1 MVLAHRRHL
10 VSLYVTVVGN
20 LVMPLT
26 ESGRAFWS
34 LDETEALL
42 AAAPRWGFSAA
53 KLREN
58 VPQLSHFSTK
68 QVSSKLADLQIQN
81 RGGSRAAAMK
91 KKSSGT
97 SMGGGVKSE
106 RLSEL
111 QEAQMSSM
119 LITSSSYGHYDSP
132 NEMGYEPASPGY
144 SQPGSPGETPSA
156 ANPKKRD
163 RSFATEFSSP
173 DSKRSLLFDNRLQNR
188 LPYAFPGTTSLASV
202 PTLPALSHA
211 AHFPTTAATAGA
223 FPFSS
228 AAAAAAAAASGL
240 MIPPLLG
247 LSGTSHLFPA
257 ADKLTN
263 HLEAGTV
270 KRSVLLKEGFQ
281 APAGTKPSLIEVPHP
296 SIRCYSSPDIFKIV
310 INPVLFGTTI
320 EVLVPQEAG
329 GHAKALLKIDWK
341 LAATPFDAD
350 FDFRRHPS
358 LTELYLCPLPAN
370 VNPTYSYSLHTT
382 ADAMCIIF
390 ALNRPVFSNIES
402 ALAAL
407 STLAAASVEEGPA
420 TASSSSTTTASTASS
435 SATVAPADTSSSSTI
450 IATNTASTSSPTTD
464 SASK

>member
-1 MVLAHRRHL
+1 
-10 VSLYVTVVGN
+10 
-20 LVMPLT
+20 MPLT

-58 VPQLSHFSTK
+58 VAQLSHFSTK

-81 RGGSRAAAMK
+81 RGGSRATAMK
-91 KKSSGT
+91 KKNSGT
-97 SMGGGVKSE
+97 MSGGSKSE
-106 RLSEL
+106 RLGDL

-119 LITSSSYGHYDSP
+119 LLSASSYGHYDG
-132 NEMGYEPASPGY
+132 NGEMGYEPASPGY
-144 SQPGSPGETPSA
+144 SQPGSPGEAPSA
-156 ANPKKRD
+156 ANLKKRD
-163 RSFATEFSSP
+163 RSYGADFSPP
-173 DSKRSLLFDNRLQNR
+173 DAKRSMLMDVRLQNR
-188 LPYAFPGTTSLASV
+188 LPYGFPGTTSLASV
-202 PTLPALSHA
+202 PTLPGLASGG
-211 AHFPTTAATAGA
+211 HFPSAG
-223 FPFSS
+223 FPFS
-228 AAAAAAAAASGL
+228 AAAAAAASGL

-247 LSGTSHLFPA
+247 LPGTSHLFSGA
-257 ADKLTN
+257 EKLTN
-263 HLEAGTV
+263 HLEAGSV
-270 KRSVLLKEGFQ
+270 KRAVLLKEGFQ
-281 APAGTKPSLIEVPHP
+281 APPGTKPSLIEVPHP

-310 INPVLFGTTI
+310 LNPVLYGTTV
-320 EVLVPQEAG
+320 EVLVPQEVG

-350 FDFRRHPS
+350 FDFLRHPS

-370 VNPTYSYSLHTT
+370 VNPSFSYSLHTT

-420 TASSSSTTTASTASS
+420 TASSAASSASTASTATS
-435 SATVAPADTSSSSTI
+435 SATIPPADTASSSTNVERVE
-450 IATNTASTSSPTTD
+450 ATTASSAPD

>member
-1 MVLAHRRHL
+1 
-10 VSLYVTVVGN
+10 
-20 LVMPLT
+20 MPLT

-58 VPQLSHFSTK
+58 VAQLSHFSTK

-81 RGGSRAAAMK
+81 RGGSRAAAIK
-91 KKSSGT
+91 KKNSGT
-97 SMGGGVKSE
+97 MSGGGKSE
-106 RLSEL
+106 RLGDL

-119 LITSSSYGHYDSP
+119 LLSASSYGHYDGNS
-132 NEMGYEPASPGY
+132 EMGYEPASPGY
-144 SQPGSPGETPSA
+144 SQPGSPGEATA

-163 RSFATEFSSP
+163 RSYGADYSP
-173 DSKRSLLFDNRLQNR
+173 PDAKRSMLMDVRLQNR
-188 LPYAFPGTTSLASV
+188 LPYGFPGTTSLASV
-202 PTLPALSHA
+202 PTLPGLASG
-211 AHFPTTAATAGA
+211 AHFPSAG
-223 FPFSS
+223 FPFS
-228 AAAAAAAAASGL
+228 AAAAAAASGL

-247 LSGTSHLFPA
+247 LPGASQFFSGNE
-257 ADKLTN
+257 KLSN
-263 HLEAGTV
+263 HLEAGSV
-270 KRSVLLKEGFQ
+270 KRAVLLKEGFQ
-281 APAGTKPSLIEVPHP
+281 APLGTKPSLIEVPHP

-310 INPVLFGTTI
+310 LNPVLYGTSI
-320 EVLVPQEAG
+320 EVLVPQELG

-350 FDFRRHPS
+350 FDFLRHPS

-370 VNPTYSYSLHTT
+370 VNPSFSYSLHTT

-407 STLAAASVEEGPA
+407 STLAAASAEEGPA
-420 TASSSSTTTASTASS
+420 TASSAASSASTASTASS
-435 SATVAPADTSSSSTI
+435 SATIAPAEPASSST
-450 IATNTASTSSPTTD
+450 TGERSEPSTASSAPD